1 MNLRTGLI
9 GLLSLALVSVPAQA
23 EVDALKL
30 GGRLAF
36 GTASSPT
43 RLELGLQSSLRLAFG
58 QEDADERSVVPVSA
72 PLWSASLRQGQWTDV
87 EVLGIAQRTA
97 VEQHR
102 LDAEGS
108 ATWIWVGLGTLGLLA
123 LVAAAAGGGGG
134 DRNTNSRPNGSG
146 GPDAEVA
153 DCQVLDTDLN
163 DPTSPTIIGGNCN
176 LGGG

>member
-9 GLLSLALVSVPAQA
+9 GLLSLAFVTAPAQA

-36 GTASSPT
+36 GAGSTPT
-43 RLELGLQSSLRLAFG
+43 RLELGLQSSLLPFG
-58 QEDADERSVVPVSA
+58 QPADAGEPDVVPVSA
-72 PLWSASLRQGQWTDV
+72 PLWSASLRQGHWTDV
-87 EVLGIAQRTA
+87 EVFGIAQRTA
-97 VEQHR
+97 VDQYR
-102 LDAEGS
+102 LDVEGS
-108 ATWIWVGLGTLGLLA
+108 STWIWVGLGTLGLLA
-123 LVAAAAGGGGG
+123 LVAVAAGGGGG
-134 DRNTNSRPNGSG
+134 DRDSNSGPNGSG